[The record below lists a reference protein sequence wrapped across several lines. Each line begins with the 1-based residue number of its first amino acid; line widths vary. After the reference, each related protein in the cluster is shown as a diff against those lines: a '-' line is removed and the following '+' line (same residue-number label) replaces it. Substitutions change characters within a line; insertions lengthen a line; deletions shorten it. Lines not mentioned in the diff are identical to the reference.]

1 MENIHTDVGREGL
14 ISLSLFILL
23 WFISDLVYFFT
34 FHFSVMIPF
43 YPVKTCNWV

>member
-1 MENIHTDVGREGL
+1 MENIHTDVGCKGL

-23 WFISDLVYFFT
+23 WFISDLVNFWT

-43 YPVKTCNWV
+43 YPVKTCN

>member
-14 ISLSLFILL
+14 ISLSLYFTF
-23 WFISDLVYFFT
+23 FISDLVYFCT

-43 YPVKTCNWV
+43 YPVKTCN